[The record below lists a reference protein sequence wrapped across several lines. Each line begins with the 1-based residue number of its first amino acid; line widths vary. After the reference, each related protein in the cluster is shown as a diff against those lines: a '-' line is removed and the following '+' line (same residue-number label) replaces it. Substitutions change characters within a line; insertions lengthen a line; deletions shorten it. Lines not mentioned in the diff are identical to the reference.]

1 MTPEIISIADSQT
14 GAKAQILVSLGFNCF
29 QFTAMPGG
37 KPVEVIWSPPDFT
50 PSKLSN
56 VPPRPSKGGIP
67 LMFPFPGRIPGTTFT
82 WEGKQYE
89 LEAGDAL
96 GNAIHGFAMW
106 RPWRVLSH
114 TGDRVVAEFHAWKD
128 DPSLRSRWPADFRIR
143 ADYRLQGNALLAEY
157 TIDNPCDVPLPC
169 GFGTHPYFRVPL
181 GGPSAEACVVSLPV
195 SARWELASMLPT
207 GQRVEL
213 EQPANWQAGQAFG
226 SLQLDDVFT
235 GVAFSGDW
243 AYSSLRD
250 LQGGVTV
257 TQRFDRS
264 FRECVVYTA
273 PHREAICIEPLT
285 CVPGC
290 FALTERGIDAGLR
303 VLRPGEK
310 HTMRIEILVESA

>member
-1 MTPEIISIADSQT
+1 MTPEIISIEDSQT
-14 GAKAQILVSLGFNCF
+14 GTKAQFLVSLGFNCF

-37 KPVEVIWSPPDFT
+37 KPVEVIWAPPDFT
-50 PSKLSN
+50 TGQ
-56 VPPRPSKGGIP
+56 PRPSKGGIP

-89 LEAGDAL
+89 LEPGDAF

-114 TGDRVVAEFHAWKD
+114 AGNRVVAEFHAWKD
-128 DPSLRSRWPADFRIR
+128 DPTLKSRWPADFRIK
-143 ADYRLQGNALLAEY
+143 ADYQLQGNALLAEY
-157 TIDNPCDVPLPC
+157 TLDNPCDVPLPC

-181 GGPSAEACVVSLPV
+181 GGPAADGCVVSLPV
-195 SARWELASMLPT
+195 SAQWELANMLPT
-207 GQRVEL
+207 GQCLEL
-213 EQPANWQAGQAFG
+213 DQPASWQAGQAFAG
-226 SLQLDDVFT
+226 LQLDDAFT
-235 GVAFSGDW
+235 GLKFDGDW
-243 AYSSLRD
+243 AYSSVRD
-250 LQGGVTV
+250 PGSGVKV

-290 FALTERGIDAGLR
+290 FELTRQGIDAGLR
-303 VLRPGEK
+303 VLQPGEK
-310 HTMRIEILVESA
+310 RTARVEILVESA